1 MKFQHLS
8 IGTRFVYETHTYTKI
23 SPLLASADGGEQ
35 RMIPRYAKLLPVDG
49 APVVS
54 TSIAVDKLIALVDV
68 QTALQALQRGLYQHL
83 EAGAPIDKA
92 ALDDAIA
99 QFNLAVL

>member
-1 MKFQHLS
+1 MKFQHLP

-49 APVVS
+49 VPVAS
-54 TSIAVDKLIALVDV
+54 PSIAVDKLISLVDV
-68 QTALQALQRGLYQHL
+68 QTALRTLQYTLYQRL
-83 EAGAPIDKA
+83 EAGAPIDKV
-92 ALDDAIA
+92 ALDDAIT